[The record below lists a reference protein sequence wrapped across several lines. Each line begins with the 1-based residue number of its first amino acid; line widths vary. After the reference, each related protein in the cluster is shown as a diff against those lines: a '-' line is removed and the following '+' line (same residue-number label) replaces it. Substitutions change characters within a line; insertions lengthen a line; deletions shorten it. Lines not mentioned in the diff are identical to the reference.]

1 MRTSMISSASL
12 APDSEIAWAIHL
24 MGGCWSRGAKTFEMM
39 EMRPAR
45 FEREFQIVL
54 LSATYSRVVFSSEM
68 DGMKLSITVSS

>member
-1 MRTSMISSASL
+1 MISSASL

-24 MGGCWSRGAKTFEMM
+24 MGGCRSGGAKTFELM
-39 EMRPAR
+39 EMRLAR